1 MRKCIHQILSIIV
14 ILIFSGCTKTE
25 TIKLPIRTVIVYM
38 LADNNLDYFS
48 VKDKMK
54 WKLADKISMVI

>member
-14 ILIFSGCTKTE
+14 ILIFSGSTKTE

-38 LADNNLDYFS
+38 VADNNLDYFS

-54 WKLADKISMVI
+54 WKLAGKISMVI